1 MKIRILCWIVGLAVV
16 VVWPVGALAEI
27 KLTVAEIYP
36 ENSPTTRGLLKF
48 AELVKERSN
57 GEIVI
62 EVKFGGVLGKG
73 EKAVIEQVQLG
84 ALDMGRIS
92 IAPLTKF
99 VPELEMF
106 YLPYLWKS
114 QESLWNVLKG
124 GTGQRLLKEMELAK
138 FYGLCY
144 YEAGA
149 RSFYNSKREIKTVD
163 DLKGLKIQVP
173 KSDLMRD
180 FVNTLGAT
188 AVPMAFSE
196 VYEAIRNEVID
207 GAEDD
212 WPSYESS
219 GHYEVAKYYTL
230 DRHTRVPEILVA
242 SKILFDKKLKPDQI
256 ALIKQAAQETQ
267 AFVIQKWNER
277 EETSQKIIMGKG
289 NVITELTPEA
299 QEEFIKA
306 VRPLY
311 TKYGAKYK
319 ALLEEIRA
327 QQ

>member
-1 MKIRILCWIVGLAVV
+1 MKIRILCCIVVLTFCVL
-16 VVWPVGALAEI
+16 PVGAFAEI
-27 KLTVAEIYP
+27 KLMIAEIYP
-36 ENSPTTRGLLKF
+36 ENSPTTQGLLKF

-62 EVKFGGVLGKG
+62 EVKFGGVLGKD
-73 EKAVIEQVQLG
+73 EKAVGEQVQLG
-84 ALDMGRIS
+84 TLDMGRIS
-92 IAPLTKF
+92 IAPLINFIPAIET
-99 VPELEMF
+99 F

-124 GTGQRLLKEMELAK
+124 GTGQKLLKEIELVK

-149 RSFYNSKREIKTVD
+149 RSFYNAKREIKMVD
-163 DLKGLKIQVP
+163 DLKGLNIRVE

-188 AVPMAFSE
+188 AVPMAFNE

-242 SKILFDKKLKPDQI
+242 SKMVFDKKLKPDQI
-256 ALIKQAAQETQ
+256 ALIKQAAQDTQ
-267 AFVIQKWNER
+267 DFVIQKWNER
-277 EETSQKIIMGKG
+277 EEASQKIMLGKG
-289 NVITELTPEA
+289 NIITELTQEA
-299 QEEFIKA
+299 QEGFIKA

-319 ALLEEIRA
+319 ALLEEIRV